1 MPPITDKREAI
12 LAATLT
18 LIVENGL
25 ESTPMARVAE
35 TAQVGMGTIYHYFGS
50 KDDLVNAL
58 YREIKMKIVQA
69 IMRDHPQQA
78 PLRERFFH
86 MWRNLFT
93 HYRTHPYHFLFT
105 EQYAFSPCITPQTKA
120 TGKEVWA
127 QIGAIILEAQQQQ
140 IVKAMDVDFISTIIY
155 GPVVVLMRKSL
166 AGELALTD
174 DMVEQAIVACW
185 NAIKL

>member
-1 MPPITDKREAI
+1 MPPISDKREAI
-12 LAATLT
+12 LAATLA

-35 TAQVGMGTIYHYFGS
+35 TAQVGMGTIYHYFSS
-50 KDDLVNAL
+50 KEDLVNAL
-58 YREIKMKIVQA
+58 YREIKLKIVQA
-69 IMRDHPQQA
+69 TLHNHPQQA

-105 EQYAFSPCITPQTKA
+105 EQYSFSPYITPQTKA
-120 TGKEVWA
+120 AGKEIWA
-127 QIGAIILEAQQQQ
+127 RTGALILEAQQQQ
-140 IVKAMDVDFISTIIY
+140 IIKAMDVNLISPIIY
-155 GPVVVLMRKSL
+155 GPVVVLMRNLL
-166 AGELALTD
+166 AGDLTLTD
-174 DMVEQAIVACW
+174 DMVEQAILACW